1 MVSCIIQLCS
11 DNPEPV
17 LSKQA
22 QQVSAAS
29 KFLKLS
35 CMKYNK
41 IVLAGGSG
49 YLGTVLAKYFD
60 DNIYDVVILSRTKPD
75 VTSARWVKWNAKD
88 TGDWVKELEGADVVI
103 NLAGRSVDCRYT
115 PKNKAAIYSS
125 RLDSTRV
132 LGEAIA
138 ACKNPP
144 ALWINSSSA
153 TIYRGSYDKLMTEK
167 NGEIGHD
174 FSMDV
179 CKRWEAS
186 FNAFT
191 LPHTRKVILRI
202 AVVLGR
208 SGGALPV
215 LMRLAKCGL
224 GGRHGSGDQ
233 FFSWI
238 HEKDFC
244 RAVKFVIDNRH
255 AEGIYNVSA
264 PAPIPN
270 REFMKKLQN
279 VCKAPFAINQPE
291 WLLSLGAIFI
301 RTETELLLKSR
312 KVYPERLLDEHFVF
326 EFTDA
331 KAAFE
336 DLCRIEAR
344 KNRNFILSR

>member
-1 MVSCIIQLCS
+1 
-11 DNPEPV
+11 
-17 LSKQA
+17 
-22 QQVSAAS
+22 
-29 KFLKLS
+29 
-35 CMKYNK
+35 MKYNK

-49 YLGTVLAKYFD
+49 YLGTLLAKHFSD
-60 DNIYDVVILSRTKPD
+60 KAHDIVILSRNRPPITA
-75 VTSARWVKWNAKD
+75 ARWVHWNAKD
-88 TGDWVKELEGADVVI
+88 AGDWVKELEGADAVI
-103 NLAGRSVDCRYT
+103 NLAGRSVNCRYT
-115 PKNKAAIYSS
+115 PKNKTAIYSS
-125 RLDSTRV
+125 RLDSTRA
-132 LGEAIA
+132 LGEAIC

-153 TIYRGSYDKLMTEK
+153 TIYLGSYDKLMTEK
-167 NGEIGHD
+167 NGELGHD

-202 AVVLGR
+202 AVVLGTG
-208 SGGALPV
+208 GGALPV
-215 LMRLAKCGL
+215 LMRLAKYGL
-224 GGRHGSGDQ
+224 GGRQGSGNQ

-244 RAVKFVIDNRH
+244 RAVAFMLDNLH

-264 PAPIPN
+264 PVPIPN
-270 REFMKKLQN
+270 SEFMQKLSN
-279 VCKAPFAINQPE
+279 VCKAPIAISQPA

-344 KNRNFILSR
+344 KNKNFILSR